1 MKYKAILIEDDPST
15 RLVIEKSLKEI
26 QAPVELIG
34 TYSELEEA
42 MVPLSSQGIDLV
54 FLDIELGGGVSG
66 FDLFKTFP
74 RPYFEVIFVTGHQKH
89 ALKAIQYACLDF
101 LVKPITTSTLSQAL
115 RRLYERKQ
123 PFIYQERITLLLQ
136 NIAADP
142 NQLHKIALPSR
153 EGYIMQHLATITH
166 FKSDGNYAHMYTLEH
181 PKATFI
187 GYGLVQLESLLPDTF
202 FRIHR
207 TSMVNLNH
215 VREIRKSSFHLILD
229 GGHLLDIS
237 QRCLPLLLERIRLPK
252 SG

>member
-101 LVKPITTSTLSQAL
+101 LVKPITTNTLSHAL

-142 NQLHKIALPSR
+142 NQLHKIALPSK
-153 EGYIMQHLATITH
+153 EGYIMQPLATISY
-166 FKSDGNYAHMYTLEH
+166 FKADGNYAEMYTLQH
-181 PKATFI
+181 RNPLFV
-187 GYGLVQLESLLPDTF
+187 GYGLSQLEQLLPPTF
-202 FRIHR
+202 FRAHR
-207 TSMVNLNH
+207 SFLVHLNH
-215 VREIRKSSFHLILD
+215 VQEIRKSTYQLVMDDGNILD
-229 GGHLLDIS
+229 VS
-237 QRCLPLLLERIRLPK
+237 QRSLPLLLERVRLA
-252 SG
+252 